1 MFGIPKYPISVR
13 CDNKLAVN
21 CTQMDG
27 CNKLKTSDDEVEE
40 IQKKLAIKEQTT
52 GKKVPM
58 SREHGNYVEICVQ
71 EKRANV
77 IWIFTNENAIA
88 SINIDSFY
96 RKLDSNILIAF
107 FFELG
112 KSV

>member
-1 MFGIPKYPISVR
+1 MFGIPKDPISVR
-13 CDNKLAVN
+13 CDNKLAEN